1 MKAVNSVLGFF
12 NFIFFAGA
20 GFYFSFGFNFGAPKK
35 YIADNRIVKLMLK

>member
-20 GFYFSFGFNFGAPKK
+20 GFYFSYGFYFPCHKK
-35 YIADNRIVKLMLK
+35 YIADNRIVKLML

>member
-20 GFYFSFGFNFGAPKK
+20 GFYFSYGFDFPCRKK
-35 YIADNRIVKLMLK
+35 IYCR

>member
-35 YIADNRIVKLMLK
+35 IYSR